1 MLLKRSKLSPVHR
14 PLAKRKYTSLAL
26 KRLYGKSGNCC
37 AYPKCQEELI
47 YENGNLSDICH
58 IEALNPE
65 GSRFNISIDIT
76 DKDRNSEHNL
86 ILLCKNHHHIIDQ
99 KDENGSPH
107 YSTDHL
113 KAMKREHE
121 LLFAQSRQQLFS
133 SKRPSILAKIVRSL
147 SSFRHQETTHKSS
160 LPFEIETKLD
170 FNQVDRYYG
179 IIEKY
184 APYSPLLDQLYN
196 ELESVQF
203 EDVLSGINN
212 LYILSIRRNQSAD
225 DTLDRVQEALL
236 EKLNREAI
244 FEYSEEL
251 EICSLIV
258 IVDGFMRCKIL
269 EEPKP

>member
-1 MLLKRSKLSPVHR
+1 M
-14 PLAKRKYTSLAL
+14 AKRDYAPLTL

-37 AYPKCQEELI
+37 THPKCQEELI

-65 GSRFNISIDIT
+65 GPRYNSFPDTT
-76 DKDRNSEHNL
+76 DKDRNSEPNL

-107 YSTDHL
+107 YSPDQL
-113 KAMKREHE
+113 KAIKRAHE
-121 LLFAQSRQQLFS
+121 ELFAQSRQQLFN
-133 SKRPSILAKIVRSL
+133 SKRQSLLAQIVRSL
-147 SSFRHQETTHKSS
+147 SSFRHQSATLKSPLS
-160 LPFEIETKLD
+160 FKIETKLN

-179 IIEKY
+179 LIEKY
-184 APYSPLLDQLYN
+184 APYHSLLDLLYN
-196 ELESVQF
+196 ELEPAQF

-212 LYILSIRRNQSAD
+212 LYILSKRRNQSAD
-225 DTLDRVQEALL
+225 DTLDRVQDAFL
-236 EKLNREAI
+236 ERLGAEAI